1 MGCGE
6 KWVRSSES
14 EEQGEE
20 EESLSLCDLP
30 VNLLAE
36 DEEGAE
42 EKPLL
47 SPDVGE
53 EVPLDPGLNS
63 TNSEDF
69 DFGQLLG
76 SSMGSKSSSSEM
88 CAADDIFFQ
97 GQILPFRHSIS
108 SESGSGVHPFK
119 PAVQRQGSLS
129 TSRSISRS
137 ESMDRSSSSGGFTR
151 FSSRSSSI
159 NSHYSSS
166 SSASTNSNSS
176 SARPR
181 IVNRFHAFPSPKPQ
195 ILKTPNAPP
204 LGSAAGAANRSKKSS
219 IWETLRLGLVRAPEM
234 EFQDL
239 KSRSSV
245 SRNSSTG
252 SNKAEKQGT
261 AGKNPPPAPAK
272 TKRSYSTG
280 RLLGGCDCTVGA
292 VQPVA
297 LNHENIVAVKGN
309 KKKHRDDRRRGKQGS
324 GEEGNKSKTTNSG
337 MMLSTV
343 GKEKEKRPLR
353 GKQEASRHRTVEWI
367 KKLSSHGGFSVVGD
381 HEEDE

>member
-1 MGCGE
+1 MGFGE
-6 KWVRSSES
+6 KWVRSSEP

-42 EKPLL
+42 EKPL
-47 SPDVGE
+47 
-53 EVPLDPGLNS
+53 
-63 TNSEDF
+63 SEDF

-97 GQILPFRHSIS
+97 GQILPFRHS
-108 SESGSGVHPFK
+108 

-129 TSRSISRS
+129 ASRSISRS

-219 IWETLRLGLVRAPEM
+219 IWETLRLGLVRAPEI
-234 EFQDL
+234 
-239 KSRSSV
+239 
-245 SRNSSTG
+245 RNSSTG

-292 VQPVA
+292 VQP
-297 LNHENIVAVKGN
+297 
-309 KKKHRDDRRRGKQGS
+309 GS
-324 GEEGNKSKTTNSG
+324 GEEENKSKTTNSG
-337 MMLSTV
+337 MMLSTSTV

>member
-1 MGCGE
+1 MGFGE
-6 KWVRSSES
+6 KWVRSSEP

-47 SPDVGE
+47 SPD
-53 EVPLDPGLNS
+53 NS

-108 SESGSGVHPFK
+108 SESSSGVHPFK

-129 TSRSISRS
+129 ASRSISRS

-297 LNHENIVAVKGN
+297 LNHENIVAVKGS
-309 KKKHRDDRRRGKQGS
+309 KKKHRDDRRRDKQGS
-324 GEEGNKSKTTNSG
+324 E
-337 MMLSTV
+337 
-343 GKEKEKRPLR
+343 EKEKRPLR